1 MNIFEVVSV
10 VMVIG
15 MFDVILYVFV
25 YDMWYLEVVFEC
37 IWFSVDVECS
47 ESIVVLLNFIDCM
60 LF

>member
-1 MNIFEVVSV
+1 
-10 VMVIG
+10 MVIG